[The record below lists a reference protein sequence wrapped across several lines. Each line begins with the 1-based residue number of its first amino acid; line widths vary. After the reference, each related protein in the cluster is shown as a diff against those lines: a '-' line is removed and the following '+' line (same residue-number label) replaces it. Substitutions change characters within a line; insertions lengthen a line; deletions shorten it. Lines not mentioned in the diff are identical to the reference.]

1 MNWNHLKARLLAAGT
16 VRLTGEPADCFVERS
31 RAGPGAG
38 GGGSVFFSVGTRRGR
53 RVRLSVD
60 PAGGIELVH
69 MGDGRA
75 EIRFDGE
82 VVGGRLEPVALHC
95 PRQAYI
101 TVSEGCIFRCT
112 YCPVPFQ
119 EAKVKTPEEVAALVE
134 SVLTQI
140 DAISLTSGVVGSVEE
155 DEARVLAVVR
165 RLTGY
170 GKPIGVSIYP
180 LPDTPRRLYDLGV
193 AEVKFNLETATERLF
208 ARHCPGL
215 DREALMDAL
224 RESVGLF
231 GRNHVF
237 SNVILGLGETD
248 EEMAR
253 CIGELSAAGVIP
265 VVRPLTPA
273 AGCAGY
279 DRPSAARIEKICA
292 IHERC
297 RARAGLAPAAAL
309 TMCVACTG
317 CDLVPG
323 RDT

>member
-1 MNWNHLKARLLAAGT
+1 MNWKHLKARLLAAGA

-38 GGGSVFFSVGTRRGR
+38 GGGSVFFSTGNR
-53 RVRLSVD
+53 RVRLQVD
-60 PAGGIELVH
+60 PAGEVELAYR
-69 MGDGRA
+69 GEGEA
-75 EIRFDGE
+75 ELRFDGE
-82 VVGGRLEPVALHC
+82 TIAGRLEPVALHC

-119 EAKVKTPEEVAALVE
+119 EARVKSPDEVAALVE
-134 SVLTQI
+134 GVLDDI
-140 DAISLTSGVVGSVEE
+140 DAISLTSGVVGSIEE
-155 DEARVLAVVR
+155 DERRVLAVVR
-165 RLTGY
+165 RVIGY
-170 GKPIGVSIYP
+170 GKPVGVSIYP
-180 LPDTPRRLYDLGV
+180 LEDTPRRLYDLGV
-193 AEVKFNLETATERLF
+193 AEVKFNLETATDRLF
-208 ARHCPGL
+208 AEHCPGL
-215 DREALMDAL
+215 DREALWEAL
-224 RESVGLF
+224 RESVALF

-248 EEMAR
+248 GEMER
-253 CIGELSAAGVIP
+253 CIEDLCAAGVIP

-273 AGCAGY
+273 AGCSAY
-279 DRPSAARIEKICA
+279 ERPSAARIEAICA
-292 IHERC
+292 VHERHL
-297 RARAGLAPAAAL
+297 ARAGLDPGAAL

>member
-1 MNWNHLKARLLAAGT
+1 MNWSHLKARLLAAGS
-16 VRLTGEPADCFVERS
+16 VRLSGEPADCFVERS
-31 RAGPGAG
+31 RAGPSAG
-38 GGGSVFFSVGTRRGR
+38 SGGSVFFSLGTR

-60 PAGGIELVH
+60 PASEIELVH
-69 MGDGRA
+69 RGDGRA
-75 EIRFDGE
+75 ELRIDGE
-82 VVGGRLEPVALHC
+82 IVEGQLEPIALHC

-119 EAKVKTPEEVAALVE
+119 EARVKSPEEVSSLVE
-134 SVLTQI
+134 RVASEI
-140 DAISLTSGVVGSVEE
+140 DGISLTSGVVGSVEE
-155 DEARVLAVVR
+155 DEQRVLEVVR
-165 RLTGY
+165 RLVGY

-180 LPDTPRRLYDLGV
+180 LEDTPRRLHDLGV

-208 ARHCPGL
+208 EEHCPGL
-215 DREALMDAL
+215 DREALMSAL
-224 RESVGLF
+224 RDSVELF

-248 EEMAR
+248 EEMER
-253 CIGELSAAGVIP
+253 CIEELCTMGVIP
-265 VVRPLTPA
+265 VIRPLTPA
-273 AGCAGY
+273 AGCERYA
-279 DRPSAARIEKICA
+279 RPSTARIEKICA
-292 IHERC
+292 IHERHLS
-297 RARAGLAPAAAL
+297 RAGLDPAEAL

>member
-1 MNWNHLKARLLAAGT
+1 MNWSHLKARLLAAGS
-16 VRLTGEPADCFVERS
+16 VRLSGEPVDRFVERS

-38 GGGSVFFSVGTRRGR
+38 GRGSVFFSIGSH

-60 PAGGIELVH
+60 PESEIELVH
-69 MGDGRA
+69 GGEGRA
-75 EIRFDGE
+75 ELHLDGE
-82 VVGGRLEPVALHC
+82 TIEGRLEAIALHC

-101 TVSEGCIFRCT
+101 TVSEGCIFRCS

-119 EAKVKTPEEVAALVE
+119 EARVKSPEEVAALVE
-134 SVLTQI
+134 SVAFEI
-140 DAISLTSGVVGSVEE
+140 DAISLTSGVVGSAEE
-155 DEARVLAVVR
+155 DERRVLEVVR
-165 RLTGY
+165 RLVGY

-180 LPDTPRRLYDLGV
+180 LEDTPRRLHDLGV
-193 AEVKFNLETATERLF
+193 AEVKFNLETATKRLF
-208 ARHCPGL
+208 EEHCPGL
-215 DREALMDAL
+215 DREALCRAL
-224 RESVGLF
+224 RKSVDLF

-248 EEMAR
+248 EEMEH
-253 CIGELSAAGVIP
+253 CIEELCTLGVIP

-273 AGCAGY
+273 AGCAGHE
-279 DRPSAARIEKICA
+279 RPSAMRIEKICA
-292 IHERC
+292 LHQRHL
-297 RARAGLAPAAAL
+297 ALAGLDPTAAL